1 MTAHLDHYRS
11 LIADKRVAFEARG
24 FTDIKDSEYHPM
36 LFDHQRHGVEFALR
50 AGCSALFYDTGLGK
64 ALMALAWG
72 DTVVKRTNKSVL
84 MLAPL
89 AVAMQLNREA
99 EKFGIN
105 SKLSRFG
112 APPSEPCIAITN
124 YERLEK
130 FDPDDYAGVI
140 LDECFAPDTMTDVVG
155 KGGKIEQRKISEIQV
170 GDLIRNASG
179 TDTVSDVHR
188 REVPY
193 GIRVSYAGKK
203 IICSPNHPFFT
214 RRGWVGA
221 QDLKPGDQIIGTN
234 EAMRILQ
241 GNVRNHQLS
250 ASEKTILQ
258 SILLGEMADAST
270 GNNSESS
277 CARSRRKTRKKE
289 IRMASIRR
297 SQSTIRNAAHSI
309 TKSNVVSGSKAESL
323 PPIESHSARTFRA
336 WGQWSRDDL
345 AAIASEGCTV
355 RQLAGGICF
364 VTGSTQTRISDTLQN
379 RLGERRKANSYRS
392 GWSLAPV
399 KEAPRREKGCN
410 AGLLRVDGVEVL
422 ELGHP
427 DLDRYR
433 NAEGKL
439 YFYDLGGTRH
449 PSFSVN
455 GGLVHNSS
463 ILKNMQGAT
472 TKKMIATFNKT
483 PYRLACTATP
493 APNDHSELGTHS
505 EFLGALSQTQML
517 VRWFIH
523 DSANTGTWRMKGHA
537 VRDFWDWVA
546 SWARCVS
553 KPSDLG
559 FSDDGFILPELQTH
573 KHIVEADRTVDA
585 GEDRDGQGMLFR
597 MPNTSA
603 TSIHTEKRLT
613 REDRAAK
620 VADLI
625 GKEPD
630 EPWVIWVDTDYD
642 AEAVREAM
650 PDVVEVSGKMKIDM
664 KEERLDAFSRGEV
677 KHLMTKTKIAGMGL
691 NWQHCARQCFAGLSF
706 SYESYYQAIR
716 RSWRFGQTKP
726 VHAHVVCADTEAA
739 IWDVVSRKAG
749 DHEQMKAEMS
759 AAMKR
764 AVKIQREL
772 SEYNPNQE
780 ARLPAWLVA

>member
-1 MTAHLDHYRS
+1 MTAHLDQYRNI
-11 LIADKRVAFEARG
+11 IAAKRVAFEARG

-72 DTVVKRTNKSVL
+72 DTVVKRTNKPVL

-105 SKLSRFG
+105 AKLSRFG
-112 APPSEPCIAITN
+112 TPPSEPCIAITN

-130 FDPDDYAGVI
+130 FDPEDYAGVI
-140 LDECFAPDTMTDVVG
+140 LDE
-155 KGGKIEQRKISEIQV
+155 
-170 GDLIRNASG
+170 
-179 TDTVSDVHR
+179 
-188 REVPY
+188 
-193 GIRVSYAGKK
+193 
-203 IICSPNHPFFT
+203 
-214 RRGWVGA
+214 
-221 QDLKPGDQIIGTN
+221 
-234 EAMRILQ
+234 
-241 GNVRNHQLS
+241 
-250 ASEKTILQ
+250 
-258 SILLGEMADAST
+258 
-270 GNNSESS
+270 
-277 CARSRRKTRKKE
+277 
-289 IRMASIRR
+289 
-297 SQSTIRNAAHSI
+297 
-309 TKSNVVSGSKAESL
+309 
-323 PPIESHSARTFRA
+323 
-336 WGQWSRDDL
+336 
-345 AAIASEGCTV
+345 
-355 RQLAGGICF
+355 
-364 VTGSTQTRISDTLQN
+364 
-379 RLGERRKANSYRS
+379 
-392 GWSLAPV
+392 
-399 KEAPRREKGCN
+399 
-410 AGLLRVDGVEVL
+410 
-422 ELGHP
+422 
-427 DLDRYR
+427 
-433 NAEGKL
+433 
-439 YFYDLGGTRH
+439 
-449 PSFSVN
+449 
-455 GGLVHNSS
+455 SS

-559 FSDDGFILPELQTH
+559 FSDDGFILPELKTH
-573 KHIVEADRTVDA
+573 KHIVEADRTIDA
-585 GEDRDGQGMLFR
+585 GNEKDGQGMLFR

-613 REDRAAK
+613 KEDRAEK
-620 VADLI
+620 VADLVVN
-625 GKEPD
+625 EPN

-642 AEAVREAM
+642 AEAVREAL
-650 PDVVEVSGKMKIDM
+650 PDVVEVSGKMKIDI

-716 RSWRFGQTKP
+716 RSWRFGQTRP

-749 DHEQMKAEMS
+749 DHEHMKAEMS

-780 ARLPAWLVA
+780 AKLPAWLVA